1 MVKNLPAMRETWV
14 GSLGWKDPL
23 KEGMTAHSSILA
35 WENPQTKEP
44 GGLQSMWSQRVGH
57 NWGTNHIT
65 YIYVC
70 VCVYV
75 CTHTHTHTL
84 SRSVMSNSSWP
95 HWQDCSPPGSSV
107 HGDSSGKNTGVGC
120 YALLQGIFP
129 TQGSN
134 PGPLHCR
141 WVLYHL
147 SHQGSP
153 ATSITLHLRFA
164 LKTL

>member
-1 MVKNLPAMRETWV
+1 M
-14 GSLGWKDPL
+14 
-23 KEGMTAHSSILA
+23 
-35 WENPQTKEP
+35 
-44 GGLQSMWSQRVGH
+44 
-57 NWGTNHIT
+57 
-65 YIYVC
+65 C
-70 VCVYV
+70 V
-75 CTHTHTHTL
+75 L
-84 SRSVMSNSSWP
+84 SCPVMSSSSWP
-95 HWQDCSPPGSSV
+95 HWQDCSPSGSSV

-153 ATSITLHLRFA
+153 VTYITYIWDLLQKTQCMQLDNWAKFQGSQSYLLIMLIFLFWTLAFLPVSYTDPQEWHIYSYPNLPTLPKAA
-164 LKTL
+164 LNQGIYYKINL